1 METVMSM
8 LKEFK
13 EFAVKGN
20 VVDMAV
26 GLIIGAAF
34 KAIVSSFVKDVVMPP
49 IGKALG
55 GVDFAKLFINLSDT
69 SYATLAEAKAASAPV
84 IMYGAFIQTVVDFI
98 IIAFVIFMVVKGI
111 NASKKKEEEAPAAPA
126 PTPEDITLLREI
138 RDSLKK

>member
-1 METVMSM
+1 MSM

-49 IGKALG
+49 IGKVLG
-55 GVDFAKLFINLSDT
+55 NVDFSKLFVNLSDT
-69 SYATLAEAKAASAPV
+69 AYATLAEATKAGAPV
-84 IMYGAFIQTVVDFI
+84 IKYGVFIQTIVDFI
-98 IIAFVIFMVVKGI
+98 IIAFVVFVVVKGI
-111 NASKKKEEEAPAAPA
+111 NSTKKKEEERPAEPA
-126 PTPEDITLLREI
+126 PTPEDILLLREI
-138 RDSLKK
+138 RDNLKK

>member
-1 METVMSM
+1 MSM
-8 LKEFK
+8 MKEFK
-13 EFAVKGN
+13 DFAVKGN

-55 GVDFAKLFINLSDT
+55 NVDFSKLFINLSDT
-69 SYATLAEAKAASAPV
+69 AYATLAEATKAGAPV
-84 IMYGAFIQTVVDFI
+84 IKYGVFIQTIVDFI

-111 NASKKKEEEAPAAPA
+111 NATKKKEEEAPSEPA
-126 PTPEDITLLREI
+126 PTPEDIVLLREI

>member
-1 METVMSM
+1 MSM

-20 VVDMAV
+20 VIDMAV

-34 KAIVSSFVKDVVMPP
+34 KAIVSSFVKDVIMPP

-55 GVDFAKLFINLSDT
+55 GVDFAKLFINLSDVQ
-69 SYATLAEAKAASAPV
+69 YATLAEATKASAPV
-84 IMYGAFIQTVVDFI
+84 IKYGVFIQTVVDFI

-111 NASKKKEEEAPAAPA
+111 NASKKKEEEAPAEPA

>member
-1 METVMSM
+1 MSM
-8 LKEFK
+8 VKEFK

-26 GLIIGAAF
+26 GLVIGVAF
-34 KAIVSSFVKDVVMPP
+34 KAIVTSFVKDIVMPP

-55 GVDFAKLFINLSDT
+55 GADFSKLFMNLSET
-69 SYATLAEAKAASAPV
+69 TYATLAEATKAGAPV
-84 IMYGAFIQTVVDFI
+84 IRYGTFIQTVIDFI

-111 NASKKKEEEAPAAPA
+111 NASKKKEEEAAVEPAADPA
-126 PTPEDITLLREI
+126 DIALLKEI